1 MRTSIV
7 GLLVVLT
14 GCEAQI
20 AQVEAAKED
29 IVPLDAFSDA
39 TTQVT
44 PPEVALCDSGRSYQG
59 FGGNDLALDRREAE
73 VGFERARM
81 KPFAALQSEYS
92 RVLGNTPD
100 LLSQSESTFGLT
112 PPRWYPKT
120 DPNAV
125 SLYQAYRIAFQ
136 GCLVLTSQPAPYA
149 QLPSIETARSECAGW
164 AKNFWGRTAMAPEI
178 ESCASVIGVFST
190 SETTVRRRWAHGC
203 ASVLTAS
210 DFLTF

>member
-20 AQVEAAKED
+20 DQVEAAKED

-39 TTQVT
+39 TTRVA
-44 PPEVALCDSGRSYQG
+44 PPEVALCDSGRAYQG
-59 FGGNDLALDRREAE
+59 FGGNDLTLDRREAE
-73 VGFERARM
+73 VGFERART
-81 KPFAALQSEYS
+81 KPFAALQTEYA

-112 PPRWYPKT
+112 PARWYPKT

-136 GCLVLTSQPAPYA
+136 GCLTLTSQPAQYA
-149 QLPSIETARSECAGW
+149 QLPSIETARSECGGW
-164 AKNFWGRTAMAPEI
+164 AKRFWGRTAMSPEI
-178 ESCASVIGVFST
+178 ESCANVVGVFST
-190 SETTVRRRWAHGC
+190 SETSVRRRWAHGC